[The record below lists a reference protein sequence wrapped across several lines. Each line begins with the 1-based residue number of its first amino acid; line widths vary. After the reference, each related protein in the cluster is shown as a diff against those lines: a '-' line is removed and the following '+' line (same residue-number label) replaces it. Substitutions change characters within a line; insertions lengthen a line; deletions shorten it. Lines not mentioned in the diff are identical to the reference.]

1 MSTKPELPFEELPM
15 DEKIERVLEDMS
27 AYLRMHGGGIT
38 FVNFDEETGDVQVY
52 MEGACIGCGIQSITL
67 QRGILERLKAVIPEV
82 VSITPVT
89 I

>member
-1 MSTKPELPFEELPM
+1 MTAKPEISFEELPI
-15 DEKIERVLEDMS
+15 DEKLEQVLEDM
-27 AYLRMHGGGIT
+27 AGYLKMHGGGIT

-52 MEGACIGCGIQSITL
+52 MEGACIGCGIQSVTL
-67 QRGILERLKAVIPEV
+67 QSGILERLKAMVPEV